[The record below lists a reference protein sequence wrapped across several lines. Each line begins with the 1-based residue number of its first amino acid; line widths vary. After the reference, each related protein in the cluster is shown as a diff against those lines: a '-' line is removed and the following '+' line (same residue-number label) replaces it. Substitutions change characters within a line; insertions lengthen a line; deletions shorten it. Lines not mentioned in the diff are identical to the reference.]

1 MKIKKITVL
10 VIALF
15 IITNFFT
22 ICSYANENSNL
33 EYIKMNQGTEADII
47 ENQKNQKFI
56 EEVQWA
62 NTPMPMVTYVP
73 IKLSVTAYEQEKSYW
88 CGPANIKQVIQY
100 INGSS
105 SSQST
110 YASSMGTNS
119 TDGTYVYKMVNELN
133 KRQSDFKYAYKY
145 VSSSMSVD
153 DFLEIVEKSI
163 YAKKPMI
170 LHADTKSLS
179 YYNGASLGH
188 YLTLNGFAYDV
199 AGPMPSGKPQVYCVD
214 SYYKDYGKGSVFGE
228 HQISASSAL
237 NSVKDRYIIY

>member
-22 ICSYANENSNL
+22 ICSYASENSNL

-163 YAKKPMI
+163 
-170 LHADTKSLS
+170 LFKS
-179 YYNGASLGH
+179 
-188 YLTLNGFAYDV
+188 
-199 AGPMPSGKPQVYCVD
+199 
-214 SYYKDYGKGSVFGE
+214 
-228 HQISASSAL
+228 I
-237 NSVKDRYIIY
+237 DRNVLLYIV